1 MSAMIRNRPRYRLPS
16 RMKNLALTLLL
27 LLAAAVVLDMSRR
40 DMTRAAT
47 MPPLPVPVT
56 NNAVVSITAEGRE
69 FVISFAGLGEG
80 KTPEDVHAQ
89 TFVLDTEEMQW
100 REAAPLPGGVG
111 RLAATAIAVGGK
123 AFVFGGYSVADDG
136 EEVSTQWVHA
146 FDPLSGVFEERQP
159 MPVPVDDSVAVSY
172 EDRYIY
178 LISGWHDFGNV
189 NLVQRYDVE
198 TDTWA
203 QATPTPGR
211 AVFGHA
217 GGIVDDTIVYCDG
230 VAVEPRLDRTRDFVA
245 SNECL
250 AGIIDAADGRRID
263 WRRLEPHP
271 GKARY
276 RMAAAGSA
284 AHDAVL
290 FVGGSENPY
299 NYDGIGY
306 DGEASSP
313 AADAFMFSL
322 ETHSWKELDVEGPA
336 TMDHRGL
343 VAFRG
348 GWLIVGGMIENQKVT
363 DSVTRLMLDET
374 GG

>member
-1 MSAMIRNRPRYRLPS
+1 
-16 RMKNLALTLLL
+16 MKNLALTLLL
-27 LLAAAVVLDMSRR
+27 LLAAAVVLDMSKR

-47 MPPLPVPVT
+47 MPPLPTPVT
-56 NNAVVSITAEGRE
+56 NNAVVSITAQGRD

-80 KTPEDVHAQ
+80 KTPGDVHAK

-100 REAAPLPGGVG
+100 READPVPGGVG
-111 RLAATAIAVGGK
+111 RLAATAITVGEK
-123 AFVFGGYSVADDG
+123 AYVFGGYSVAEDG
-136 EEVSTQWVHA
+136 EEVSTHWVHA
-146 FDPLSGVFEERQP
+146 FDPLSGVFEERQA
-159 MPVPVDDSVAVSY
+159 MPVPVDDAVAVSY
-172 EDRYIY
+172 EDRYVY

-198 TDTWA
+198 ADTWA

-230 VAVEPRLDRTRDFVA
+230 VAVEPHLDRRRDFVA
-245 SNECL
+245 SNECF
-250 AGIIDAADGRRID
+250 AGIIDATNGLRID

-271 GKARY
+271 GNARY

-284 AHDAVL
+284 AHNAVI

-313 AADAFMFSL
+313 AADALMFSV
-322 ETHSWKELDVEGPA
+322 ETNSWEEIDVDGPA

-343 VAFRG
+343 VSFRG
-348 GWLIVGGMIENQKVT
+348 GWLIVGGMLDNQKVT
-363 DSVTRLMLDET
+363 DRVTRLALEGAGD
-374 GG
+374 

>member
-1 MSAMIRNRPRYRLPS
+1 
-16 RMKNLALTLLL
+16 MKNLALTLLL
-27 LLAAAVVLDMSRR
+27 LLAVAVVLDMSRR
-40 DMTRAAT
+40 DMSRAAT

-69 FVISFAGLGEG
+69 FVISFAGLGAG
-80 KTPEDVHAQ
+80 KTTGDFHAR

-100 REAAPLPGGVG
+100 REAAPVPPGVG
-111 RLAATAIAVGGK
+111 RLAATAIAVGEK
-123 AFVFGGYSVADDG
+123 AFVFGGYSVTEDG
-136 EEVSTQWVHA
+136 EETSTRWVHT

-159 MPVPVDDSVAVSY
+159 MPVPVDDAVAVSY
-172 EDRYIY
+172 EDRYVY

-198 TDTWA
+198 TDAWD

-230 VAVEPRLDRTRDFVA
+230 VAVEPHLDRKRDFVA
-245 SNECL
+245 SNECF
-250 AGIIDAADGRRID
+250 AGTIDATDGRRID

-284 AHDAVL
+284 AHDAVM

-313 AADAFMFSL
+313 AEDALMFSL
-322 ETHSWKELDVEGPA
+322 ETNSWEEVDVEGPA

-348 GWLIVGGMIENQKVT
+348 GWLIVGGMLDDQTVT
-363 DSVTRLMLDET
+363 DSVTRLKLEET
-374 GG
+374 GD

>member
-1 MSAMIRNRPRYRLPS
+1 
-16 RMKNLALTLLL
+16 MKNLALTLLL
-27 LLAAAVVLDMSRR
+27 LLAVAVVLDMSRR

-47 MPPLPVPVT
+47 LPPLPVPVT

-80 KTPEDVHAQ
+80 KAPGDVHAR

-100 REAAPLPGGVG
+100 REAEPVPGGVG
-111 RLAATAIAVGGK
+111 RLAATAIAVGGT
-123 AFVFGGYSVADDG
+123 AYVFGGYTVAEAG
-136 EEVSTQWVHA
+136 EEESLHWVHA

-159 MPVPVDDSVAVSY
+159 MPVPVDDAVAVSY

-198 TDTWA
+198 ADTWA

-217 GGIVDDTIVYCDG
+217 GGIVGDTIVYCDG
-230 VAVEPRLDRTRDFVA
+230 VAVEAHMDRRRDFVA
-245 SNECL
+245 SNECF
-250 AGIIDAADGRRID
+250 AGTIDATDGRRID
-263 WRRLEPHP
+263 WRALEPHP

-306 DGEASSP
+306 DGETSSP

-322 ETHSWKELDVEGPA
+322 ETHSWEEVDVEGPA

-343 VAFRG
+343 VPFRG
-348 GWLIVGGMIENQKVT
+348 GWLIVGGMIENQQVT
-363 DSVTRLMLDET
+363 DSVSRLMLDET
-374 GG
+374 GD

>member
-1 MSAMIRNRPRYRLPS
+1 
-16 RMKNLALTLLL
+16 MKNLALTLLL
-27 LLAAAVVLDMSRR
+27 LLAVAVVLDMSRR

-80 KTPEDVHAQ
+80 KTPGDIHAR
-89 TFVLDTEEMQW
+89 TFVLDTGEMQW
-100 REAAPLPGGVG
+100 HEAAPLPGGVG
-111 RLAATAIAVGGK
+111 RLAATAIAVGEK
-123 AFVFGGYSVADDG
+123 AFVFGGYSVAEDG
-136 EEVSTQWVHA
+136 EEVSTRWVHT
-146 FDPLSGVFEERQP
+146 FDPLSGVFEELQP

-198 TDTWA
+198 TNTWD

-211 AVFGHA
+211 GVFGHA

-230 VAVEPRLDRTRDFVA
+230 VAVKPHLDRKREFVA
-245 SNECL
+245 SNKCF
-250 AGIIDAADGRRID
+250 AGTIDATDGRRID
-263 WRRLEPHP
+263 WRALEPHP

-276 RMAAAGSA
+276 RMAAAGST
-284 AHDAVL
+284 AHDAVM
-290 FVGGSENPY
+290 FVGGSDNPY

-313 AADAFMFSL
+313 AADALMFSL
-322 ETHSWKELDVEGPA
+322 ETNSWEELDVDGIA

-348 GWLIVGGMIENQKVT
+348 GWLIVGGMLDNQKVT
-363 DSVTRLMLDET
+363 KSVTRLKLEET
-374 GG
+374 GD